1 MNKKIFNKMYRK
13 EEFYKHYVEY
23 CQKLENLYDS
33 INVEDVLLVLIAIIE
48 TFKRGNTMFICGNGG
63 SAATA
68 SHMQV
73 DFTYFIRHFTKYKP
87 RILSLTDHVPMITA
101 IGNDCSFDDIYK
113 EQLRGIMHEGDTVIC
128 ISASGN
134 SENIIRAAEYAN
146 EHGALSIGWV
156 GFDGGRL
163 KKVCRMVLHN
173 ESPKGDYGPIE
184 DLHMFYVHL
193 LVNYLGK
200 DEEFLS
206 L

>member
-1 MNKKIFNKMYRK
+1 MVYRK

-23 CQKLENLYDS
+23 RHKLDDLFSS
-33 INVEDVLLVLIAIIE
+33 IDQGDILFVLTAIID
-48 TFKRGNTMFICGNGG
+48 TFKRGNTLFICGNGG

-73 DFTYFIRHFTKYKP
+73 DFTYFIRHYTEYKP

-101 IGNDCSFDDIYK
+101 IGNDRSFDDIFK
-113 EQLRGIMHEGDTVIC
+113 DQLRGMMREGDTVIC

-134 SENIIRAAEYAN
+134 SENVVRAAMYAN
-146 EHGALSIGWV
+146 EHGGVSIGWV

-163 KKVCRMVLHN
+163 KNVCQMVLHN
-173 ESPKGDYGPIE
+173 ENPAGDYGPIE

-200 DEEFLS
+200 DKEFLS